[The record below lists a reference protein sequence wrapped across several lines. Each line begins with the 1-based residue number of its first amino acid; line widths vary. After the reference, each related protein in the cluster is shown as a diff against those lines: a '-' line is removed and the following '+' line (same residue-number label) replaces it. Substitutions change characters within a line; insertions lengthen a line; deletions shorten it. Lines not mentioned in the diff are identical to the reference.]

1 MTPPNRHRRAILWA
15 MTAAAL
21 APSGALAASPTP
33 RPARLARL
41 ALFYD
46 LALAIVGG
54 RLWQWR
60 GNGKPQPVPL
70 EQPVHVTVAAQT
82 GYAVDASH
90 QAWQWSA
97 ERPVPQR
104 LLADVRLLAAGES
117 SLLAIRTD
125 GSLWQRVAG
134 STTWN
139 LIAPVAVHAWVGD
152 SSDYYVDGT
161 GQLWASGRAHRGQ
174 YGNGQLTDAPG
185 WVAVARDAVAV
196 CAHTGHA
203 VFLRS
208 DGAVLGTG
216 GNRFGPLGTH
226 GLGDKADRWGVIFTG
241 AEQLATGSRHTVAM
255 RQGGVLWGWGSDDG
269 PAPRVLM
276 EQVDTMAAG
285 DTDTVAL
292 LRNGTLWQWKVGAR
306 PSQLL
311 LNR

>member
-1 MTPPNRHRRAILWA
+1 MT
-15 MTAAAL
+15 AAL
-21 APSGALAASPTP
+21 APSQVLSAGPSP
-33 RPARLARL
+33 RVARL

-46 LALAIVGG
+46 LKLAIVGG
-54 RLWQWR
+54 QVWQWR
-60 GNGKPQPVPL
+60 GAGPAQAVPVADA
-70 EQPVHVTVAAQT
+70 VHVSVAAQT
-82 GYAVDASH
+82 GYAVDRH
-90 QAWQWSA
+90 QQAWTWQA
-97 ERPVPQR
+97 DTRAPQR
-104 LLADVRLLAAGES
+104 LLERVRLLAAGES

-134 STTWN
+134 STAWTP
-139 LIAPVAVHAWVGD
+139 IAPVAVQAWVGD
-152 SSDYYVDGT
+152 SSDYYIDGT

-203 VFLRS
+203 VYLRS

-241 AEQLATGSRHTVAM
+241 AQQVATGSRHTVAL
-255 RQGGVLWGWGSDDG
+255 RSDGTLWGWGSDDG
-269 PAPRVLM
+269 TTPRLLM

-285 DTDTVAL
+285 DTETVAL
-292 LRNGTLWQWKVGAR
+292 LRNGTLWQWKVGAKPAR
-306 PSQLL
+306 LL